1 MTWSIRIKCEGSS
14 AISEL
19 VLRAD
24 LMTCFRTKKQQCPTE
39 DYLLL
44 VCTWRNG
51 DQVGGQEKKHFSP
64 LGSRLHFHVNSLKKL
79 LLFWPP
85 TWSPC
90 HLVANQELVN
100 CSPWWKNYIMIVI
113 KIMIIINYVLRDE
126 HKMVCERDNIIL
138 LWFSKVSVLS
148 SPNALFALALRPLGG
163 SFVTLTLFCNT
174 VTGKLL
180 VGMELKNKRKSSC
193 TSASGDERFLI
204 VVSIA
209 NIQEAARWQFWK
221 KKIHVYKTKTACVPK
236 LQGWKNI
243 ASIFLKANQ
252 R

>member
-1 MTWSIRIKCEGSS
+1 
-14 AISEL
+14 
-19 VLRAD
+19 
-24 LMTCFRTKKQQCPTE
+24 
-39 DYLLL
+39 
-44 VCTWRNG
+44 
-51 DQVGGQEKKHFSP
+51 
-64 LGSRLHFHVNSLKKL
+64 
-79 LLFWPP
+79 
-85 TWSPC
+85 
-90 HLVANQELVN
+90 
-100 CSPWWKNYIMIVI
+100 
-113 KIMIIINYVLRDE
+113 MIIINYVLRDE

-148 SPNALFALALRPLGG
+148 SPNALFALALSPLGG

-221 KKIHVYKTKTACVPK
+221 KKYMYIRQRRHAFLSYKGEKISRPFFVKPIRDKARPRDLITWVFSRSVPAMPVWSKIK
-236 LQGWKNI
+236 LGFR
-243 ASIFLKANQ
+243 IFLWLGIEVFI
-252 R
+252 RCL

>member
-1 MTWSIRIKCEGSS
+1 MSRGCKPKID
-14 AISEL
+14 EL
-19 VLRAD
+19 DSMA
-24 LMTCFRTKKQQCPTE
+24 
-39 DYLLL
+39 
-44 VCTWRNG
+44 
-51 DQVGGQEKKHFSP
+51 
-64 LGSRLHFHVNSLKKL
+64 
-79 LLFWPP
+79 
-85 TWSPC
+85 C
-90 HLVANQELVN
+90 HGKN
-100 CSPWWKNYIMIVI
+100 NYIMIVI
-113 KIMIIINYVLRDE
+113 MIMIIIYVLRDE
-126 HKMVCERDNIIL
+126 HKMVCKWDNIIL

-148 SPNALFALALRPLGG
+148 SPNALFALALSPLGG

-221 KKIHVYKTKTACVPK
+221 KKYMYIRQRRHAFLSYKT
-236 LQGWKNI
+236 GWKNI

>member
-1 MTWSIRIKCEGSS
+1 
-14 AISEL
+14 
-19 VLRAD
+19 
-24 LMTCFRTKKQQCPTE
+24 
-39 DYLLL
+39 
-44 VCTWRNG
+44 
-51 DQVGGQEKKHFSP
+51 
-64 LGSRLHFHVNSLKKL
+64 
-79 LLFWPP
+79 
-85 TWSPC
+85 
-90 HLVANQELVN
+90 
-100 CSPWWKNYIMIVI
+100 MIVI
-113 KIMIIINYVLRDE
+113 KTMIIINYVLRDE

-148 SPNALFALALRPLGG
+148 SPNALFALALSPLGG

-221 KKIHVYKTKTACVPK
+221 KYMYIRQRGHVFLSYKT
-236 LQGWKNI
+236 GWKNI
-243 ASIFLKANQ
+243 ASIFFKANQ
-252 R
+252 RYSETMWFDHVSILTLSTGYASLV